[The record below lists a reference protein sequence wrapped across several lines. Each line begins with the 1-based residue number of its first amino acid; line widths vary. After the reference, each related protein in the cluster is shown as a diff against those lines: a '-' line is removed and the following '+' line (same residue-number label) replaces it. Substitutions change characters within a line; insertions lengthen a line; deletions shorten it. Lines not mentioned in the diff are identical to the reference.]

1 MSNQPVPL
9 VSRMLRLEWL
19 GQTVASL
26 CWIVSVFLYG
36 IESVADMLQLAAAS
50 SWLVANIA
58 SLVKPDDVTHR
69 YIPNALGQAIRFSPK
84 LSRVQ
89 TLN

>member
-1 MSNQPVPL
+1 MSNPPVPL

-36 IESVADMLQLAAAS
+36 IEKAADVLQLVAAS

-58 SLVKPDDVTHR
+58 GVCSAG
-69 YIPNALGQAIRFSPK
+69 PNREEKA
-84 LSRVQ
+84 
-89 TLN
+89 

>member
-1 MSNQPVPL
+1 MSNPPVPL

-36 IESVADMLQLAAAS
+36 IEKAADVLQLVAAS
-50 SWLVANIA
+50 SWLVVNVA
-58 SLVKPDDVTHR
+58 SVLKPE
-69 YIPNALGQAIRFSPK
+69 S
-84 LSRVQ
+84 S
-89 TLN
+89 

>member
-36 IESVADMLQLAAAS
+36 IESVADVLQLAAAS
-50 SWLVANIA
+50 SWMVANVA
-58 SLVKPDDVTHR
+58 SLVKPE
-69 YIPNALGQAIRFSPK
+69 S
-84 LSRVQ
+84 S
-89 TLN
+89 

>member
-1 MSNQPVPL
+1 MMSNQSVSL

-36 IESVADMLQLAAAS
+36 IESVADVLQLAAAS
-50 SWLVANIA
+50 SWMVANVA
-58 SLVKPDDVTHR
+58 SLLKPES
-69 YIPNALGQAIRFSPK
+69 A
-84 LSRVQ
+84 
-89 TLN
+89 

>member
-1 MSNQPVPL
+1 MSNPRVPL

-36 IESVADMLQLAAAS
+36 IEKAADVLQLVAAS
-50 SWLVANIA
+50 SWLVANVA
-58 SLVKPDDVTHR
+58 SVLKPE
-69 YIPNALGQAIRFSPK
+69 S
-84 LSRVQ
+84 S
-89 TLN
+89 

>member
-1 MSNQPVPL
+1 MMSNQSVPL

-36 IESVADMLQLAAAS
+36 IEKAADVLQLAAAS
-50 SWLVANIA
+50 SWMVANVA
-58 SLVKPDDVTHR
+58 SLLKPES
-69 YIPNALGQAIRFSPK
+69 A
-84 LSRVQ
+84 
-89 TLN
+89 

>member
-1 MSNQPVPL
+1 MMSNQSVPL

-36 IESVADMLQLAAAS
+36 IEEAADVLQLVAAS
-50 SWLVANIA
+50 SWLVANVA
-58 SLVKPDDVTHR
+58 SLVKPE
-69 YIPNALGQAIRFSPK
+69 S
-84 LSRVQ
+84 S
-89 TLN
+89 

>member
-1 MSNQPVPL
+1 MSNPPVPL

-36 IESVADMLQLAAAS
+36 IEKAADVLQLVAAS
-50 SWLVANIA
+50 SWLMANVA
-58 SLVKPDDVTHR
+58 SVLKPE
-69 YIPNALGQAIRFSPK
+69 S
-84 LSRVQ
+84 S
-89 TLN
+89 

>member
-1 MSNQPVPL
+1 MSNPPVPL

-36 IESVADMLQLAAAS
+36 IEKAADVLQLAAAS
-50 SWLVANIA
+50 SWLVANVA
-58 SLVKPDDVTHR
+58 SLLKPES
-69 YIPNALGQAIRFSPK
+69 A
-84 LSRVQ
+84 
-89 TLN
+89 

>member
-1 MSNQPVPL
+1 MSNQPVSL

-36 IESVADMLQLAAAS
+36 IESVADVLQLAAAS
-50 SWLVANIA
+50 SWMVANVA
-58 SLVKPDDVTHR
+58 SLVKPES
-69 YIPNALGQAIRFSPK
+69 A
-84 LSRVQ
+84 
-89 TLN
+89 

>member
-1 MSNQPVPL
+1 MSNRSLPL

-36 IESVADMLQLAAAS
+36 IEEAADVLQLAAAT
-50 SWLVANIA
+50 SWLVANVA
-58 SLVKPDDVTHR
+58 SLRK
-69 YIPNALGQAIRFSPK
+69 AESA
-84 LSRVQ
+84 
-89 TLN
+89 

>member
-1 MSNQPVPL
+1 MMSNQSVSL

-36 IESVADMLQLAAAS
+36 VEKAADILQLVAAS
-50 SWLVANIA
+50 SWLVANID
-58 SLVKPDDVTHR
+58 SLVRP
-69 YIPNALGQAIRFSPK
+69 
-84 LSRVQ
+84 SRD
-89 TLN
+89 

>member
-1 MSNQPVPL
+1 MMSNQPVPL

-36 IESVADMLQLAAAS
+36 IEEAADVLQLAAAS
-50 SWLVANIA
+50 SWLVANVA
-58 SLVKPDDVTHR
+58 SLVKPES
-69 YIPNALGQAIRFSPK
+69 A
-84 LSRVQ
+84 
-89 TLN
+89 

>member
-36 IESVADMLQLAAAS
+36 IEKAADVLQLVAAS
-50 SWLVANIA
+50 SWLVANVA
-58 SLVKPDDVTHR
+58 SVLKPE
-69 YIPNALGQAIRFSPK
+69 S
-84 LSRVQ
+84 S
-89 TLN
+89 

>member
-1 MSNQPVPL
+1 MMSNQPVPL

-36 IESVADMLQLAAAS
+36 IDKAADILQLAAAS
-50 SWLVANIA
+50 SWLVANVA
-58 SLVKPDDVTHR
+58 SVLKPES
-69 YIPNALGQAIRFSPK
+69 A
-84 LSRVQ
+84 
-89 TLN
+89 

>member
-36 IESVADMLQLAAAS
+36 IESVADVLQLAAAS
-50 SWLVANIA
+50 SWMVANVA
-58 SLVKPDDVTHR
+58 SIVKPES
-69 YIPNALGQAIRFSPK
+69 A
-84 LSRVQ
+84 
-89 TLN
+89 

>member
-1 MSNQPVPL
+1 MPNPPVPL

-36 IESVADMLQLAAAS
+36 IEKAADVLQLVAAS
-50 SWLVANIA
+50 SWLVANVA
-58 SLVKPDDVTHR
+58 SVLKPE
-69 YIPNALGQAIRFSPK
+69 S
-84 LSRVQ
+84 S
-89 TLN
+89 

>member
-1 MSNQPVPL
+1 MSNPRVPL

-36 IESVADMLQLAAAS
+36 IEKAADVLQLVAAS
-50 SWLVANIA
+50 SWLVANVA
-58 SLVKPDDVTHR
+58 SVLKPE
-69 YIPNALGQAIRFSPK
+69 AS
-84 LSRVQ
+84 
-89 TLN
+89 

>member
-1 MSNQPVPL
+1 MSKPPVPL

-36 IESVADMLQLAAAS
+36 IEKAADVLQLVAAS
-50 SWLVANIA
+50 SWLVANVA
-58 SLVKPDDVTHR
+58 SVLKPDC
-69 YIPNALGQAIRFSPK
+69 IEK
-84 LSRVQ
+84 
-89 TLN
+89 